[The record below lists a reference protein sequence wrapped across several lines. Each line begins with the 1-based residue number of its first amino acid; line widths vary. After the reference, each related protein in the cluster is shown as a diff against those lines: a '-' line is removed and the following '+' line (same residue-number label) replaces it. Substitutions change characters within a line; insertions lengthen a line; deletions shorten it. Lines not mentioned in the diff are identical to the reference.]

1 MTVLTGA
8 LNDRAPADRRAVLA
22 TLGDAGI
29 DHIHA
34 GDHISFHSGTGWDGL
49 ITATTLLHLQD
60 KVPVHMGVYQP
71 VLRHPVL
78 VARELSTMLELVP
91 GRLVLGVGVGGDD
104 PKEVIMCGVD
114 PKTRGRRMDEH
125 LPILKA
131 LLAGET
137 VTYSG
142 EFFELDA
149 VRIIP
154 TPQPAVPILVGGRS
168 NAAIRRTGKHGD
180 GWLGIWVSA
189 SRFAETIAS
198 VHGAA
203 AEAGREDVDWRHG
216 MIVWCGLGK
225 DKAKVK
231 RAIERE
237 MKDFYRIDYDKFE
250 KWSPAGSPEDLAE
263 FVAPY
268 FEAGARDVS
277 LIAHGES
284 LEETIESV
292 AEVARLL
299 SGM

>member
-1 MTVLTGA
+1 MTVLTGT
-8 LNDRAPADRRAVLA
+8 LHDRTPADRRAVLA
-22 TLGDAGI
+22 SLGDAGI

-34 GDHISFHSGTGWDGL
+34 GDHVSFHSGTGWDGL

-60 KVPVHMGVYQP
+60 RVPVHMGVYQP

-131 LLAGET
+131 LLAGEQ
-137 VTYSG
+137 VTFKG
-142 EFFELDA
+142 EFFDLDE
-149 VRIIP
+149 VRISP

-168 NAAIRRTGKHGD
+168 NAAIRRTGEHGD
-180 GWLGIWVSA
+180 GWMGIWVSA
-189 SRFAETIAS
+189 NRFAETVAA
-198 VHGAA
+198 VEAA
-203 AEAGREDVDWRHG
+203 ATERGRTGVDWRHG

-225 DKAKVK
+225 DKAKVR
-231 RAIERE
+231 RAIEHE
-237 MKDFYRIDYDKFE
+237 MKTFYRIDYDRFE

-263 FVAPY
+263 FVALY

-277 LIAHGES
+277 LIAHGED
-284 LEETIESV
+284 LESTIESV
-292 AEVARLL
+292 AEVKRLL
-299 SGM
+299 GI